1 MGLLMLVG
9 RLAQRSWLRT
19 NRRVWAAVFL
29 ILTTILVRSIR
40 HQDKQALNYQVTVQ
54 NHPDPDHKADK
65 LQKWVSTLTILIIM
79 VLLIAGNLVD
89 FFANRK

>member
-1 MGLLMLVG
+1 M
-9 RLAQRSWLRT
+9 
-19 NRRVWAAVFL
+19 
-29 ILTTILVRSIR
+29 
-40 HQDKQALNYQVTVQ
+40 NYQVTVQ

-79 VLLIAGNLVD
+79 ILLIAGNLVD